1 MLTRDPT
8 RVEEASMRRR
18 FIGLLVLAGC
28 ISLDTPTL
36 AQENTA
42 ELGGR
47 VVDSQDAG
55 VPGVTILITNE
66 ATGVYRQSVSNAD
79 GSYFITAITPGI
91 YTLEAE
97 LSGFAKYSRKGVRL
111 DLGRTATLEIA
122 LTPGA
127 VTETITVT
135 ADTPLVDLT
144 SKEIGGNVTNR
155 EVTMLPSVNGNFI
168 GAVALL
174 PGVISNVSTESF
186 GSDAISANGLDSRN
200 NNFMLDGANN
210 NDDVI
215 GQRAGSQART
225 PLEAVAEFQV
235 ITNQYD
241 AEFGRTTGAII
252 NAISKSGTN
261 VFHGVAAG
269 LWQDAGLTKKD
280 FFVKQNALTKPD
292 TQVQTYRANIG
303 GPVVRD
309 KAHFFFNVERVMVDR
324 ATTITIP
331 ARPEFNASPVTQDR
345 VWNTLARF
353 DHQLSANHT
362 WAVRWLRESSPQLN
376 QIIPVVF
383 APPAPVTGTFPVTQ
397 NASREEIDVDQTIV
411 TTLNSV
417 LGNNRL
423 NTFRV
428 NFTQEDVAFA
438 NPNFNG
444 GAQDQSA
451 LQPTL
456 VYTSF
461 VDQQSAVAQARVND
475 AYQIDNT
482 TSWFITGRGGSHDLK
497 FGAQYEYV
505 GAQSTAQDNL
515 NGTFFFRSD
524 QPFNANDPRTYPD
537 RLWIRVPGALDRYQK
552 AHYVAAFAQDKWRVT
567 NRATLSLGL
576 RYDLEVQ
583 PIQEVDNPAFSDPSQ
598 YPVDKNNIGARLG
611 LTYDVAGDGQSVVR
625 GGYGRFYD
633 KTHFE
638 LISAILTAGTFSD
651 SFQALFPANNFDP
664 GPAAG
669 NRPTDPMLAN
679 GPTVNPALVA
689 AAYPPGSRIRNTG
702 TVSLDNPDRV
712 IPYTDQITA
721 GYERQLFTTLS
732 VSADYVHARAR
743 DQLMIRDLNP
753 GLRTSPART
762 ATVVRTN
769 PAYVTQ
775 VSQPINAGKID
786 YDAVQVA
793 LVKRLASDYSYR
805 VSYTLGYSRGNT
817 SGAGIP
823 LSGFQ
828 LLDDLRLD
836 LNEGPTNVDRRHN
849 LVISGQGLVPRT
861 GGLTLAWV
869 VRALSGS
876 PFTVFDSTTDPDLN
890 GQFTEP
896 LAAGSYSGTTGT
908 RRNPWTVDVE
918 NERNGARG
926 PGLFQADL
934 RFGYRLRAG
943 QNRTLNLFVDVFNVT
958 NRANFENPIGDRR
971 LPDFLNLTALRSGA
985 IPTTVQF
992 GTRIEF

>member
-1 MLTRDPT
+1 
-8 RVEEASMRRR
+8 MRLRLV
-18 FIGLLVLAGC
+18 GLLILAC
-28 ISLDTPTL
+28 CFSFDTRSF

-42 ELGGR
+42 ELRGR
-47 VVDSQDAG
+47 VVDTQDAG
-55 VPGVTILITNE
+55 IPGVTILITNQ
-66 ATGVYRQSVSNAD
+66 ATGVYRQSVSSAD
-79 GSYFITAITPGI
+79 GSYFITAISPGI

-97 LSGFAKYSRKGVRL
+97 LSGFAKYSRQDIRL
-111 DLGRTATLEIA
+111 DLGRTTTLEVE
-122 LTPGA
+122 LQPGA

-135 ADTPLVDLT
+135 AETPLVDVT

-168 GAVALL
+168 GMVALL

-235 ITNQYD
+235 VTNQYD

-261 VFHGVAAG
+261 VFHGVGAG
-269 LWQDAGLTKKD
+269 LWQDAGLTRED
-280 FFVKQNALTKPD
+280 YFVKQNGLTKPD
-292 TQVQTYRANIG
+292 TQLQTYRANLG

-353 DHQLSANHT
+353 DHQLNASNT
-362 WAVRWLRESSPQLN
+362 WAIRWLRESSPQLN
-376 QIIPVVF
+376 QIIPVALV
-383 APPAPVTGTFPVTQ
+383 PPAPVTGTFPVTQ
-397 NASREEIDVDQTIV
+397 NASREETDVDQTIV
-411 TTLNSV
+411 ATLNTV
-417 LGNNRL
+417 LGGNRL

-444 GAQDQSA
+444 NGQDQAA
-451 LQPTL
+451 LMPTL
-456 VYTSF
+456 IYTSF
-461 VDQQSAVAQARVND
+461 VDQQSNVAQARVND
-475 AYQIDNT
+475 AYQIDDT
-482 TSWFITGRGGSHDLK
+482 MSWFISGRGGSHDLK

-505 GAQSTAQDNL
+505 GARSTAQDNL

-524 QPFNANDPRTYPD
+524 QSFNANDPRTYPD
-537 RLWIRVPGALDRYQK
+537 RLWIRVPGALNTYQK
-552 AHYVAAFAQDKWRVT
+552 AHFVAAFAQDKWRLNSRT
-567 NRATLSLGL
+567 TLSLGL

-583 PIQEVDNPAFSDPSQ
+583 PISEVDNPAFSDPSQ

-611 LTYDVAGDGQSVVR
+611 LTYDVAGDGQSVAR

-638 LISAILTAGTFSD
+638 LISAILTAGTFSN
-651 SFQALFPANNFDP
+651 SFNALFPANNFDP

-669 NRPTDPMLAN
+669 NLPTDPMLAG
-679 GPTVNPALVA
+679 GPTVNRTLLA
-689 AAYPPGSRIRNTG
+689 AAYPPGSRVKNTG
-702 TVSLDNPDRV
+702 TVTLDNPDRV
-712 IPYTDQITA
+712 IPYTDQFTA

-743 DQLMIRDLNP
+743 DQLMLQDLNP

-762 ATVVRTN
+762 APIVRIN
-769 PAYVTQ
+769 PAYVGQ
-775 VSQPINAGKID
+775 VSQPINAGEID
-786 YDAVQVA
+786 YDALQVA
-793 LVKRLASDYSYR
+793 LVKRFASDYSYR

-817 SGAGIP
+817 SGAAIP

-828 LLDDLRLD
+828 LLDDLNLD

-849 LVISGQGLVPRT
+849 LVVSGQALVPKT

-876 PFTVFDSTTDPDLN
+876 PFTLFDSTTDPDLN

-896 LAAGSYSGTTGT
+896 LPAGSYMGTPGAQ
-908 RRNPWTVDVE
+908 RNPWTVDFDS
-918 NERNGARG
+918 ERNGARG
-926 PGLFQADL
+926 PGLFQADI
-934 RFGYRLRAG
+934 RFGYRVRAG
-943 QNRTLNLFVDVFNVT
+943 QNRNLDLFVDVFNIT

-971 LPDFLNLTALRSGA
+971 LPDFLNLTALRAGA
-985 IPTTVQF
+985 VPTTVQF
-992 GTRIEF
+992 GTRVEF

>member
-1 MLTRDPT
+1 
-8 RVEEASMRRR
+8 MRSRL
-18 FIGLLVLAGC
+18 IGLIVLATWF
-28 ISLDTPTL
+28 SLDTRTL

-42 ELGGR
+42 ELRGR
-47 VVDSQDAG
+47 VVDTQDAAI
-55 VPGVTILITNE
+55 PGATILITNE

-79 GSYFITAITPGI
+79 GSYFIPAISPGI

-97 LSGFAKYSRKGVRL
+97 LSGFTKYSRKGVRL
-111 DLGRTATLEIA
+111 DLGRTATLDIQ
-122 LTPGA
+122 LSPGA
-127 VTETITVT
+127 VTETITVS
-135 ADTPLVDLT
+135 AETPLVDLT

-155 EVTMLPSVNGNFI
+155 EVTMLPSVNGNFV
-168 GAVALL
+168 GMVALL
-174 PGVISNVSTESF
+174 PGVISNISTESF

-241 AEFGRTTGAII
+241 AEFGRTTGAVI

-261 VFHGVAAG
+261 VFHGVGAG

-280 FFVKQNALTKPD
+280 YFVKQNGLTKPD
-292 TQVQTYRANIG
+292 TQLQTYRANIG

-324 ATTITIP
+324 ANTITIP

-345 VWNTLARF
+345 VWNTLVRF
-353 DHQLSANHT
+353 DHQLNANNT

-376 QIIPVVF
+376 QIIPVTLT
-383 APPAPVTGTFPVTQ
+383 APVAGTFPVTE
-397 NASREEIDVDQTIV
+397 NASREENDVDQTV
-411 TTLNSV
+411 VVTLNSV
-417 LGNNRL
+417 MGNNRL

-428 NFTQEDVAFA
+428 NFTQEDVSFA

-444 GAQDQSA
+444 NGQDQTA
-451 LQPTL
+451 LLPTL
-456 VYTSF
+456 IYTSF
-461 VDQQSAVAQARVND
+461 VDQQSNVAQARVND
-475 AYQIDNT
+475 AYQIDDT
-482 TSWFITGRGGSHDLK
+482 MSWFISGRGGSHDVK
-497 FGAQYEYV
+497 FGGQYEYV

-524 QPFNANDPRTYPD
+524 QNFNANDPRTYPD
-537 RLWIRVPGALDRYQK
+537 RLQIRVPGALNRYQK
-552 AHYVAAFAQDKWRVT
+552 AHYVAAFAQDKWRLT
-567 NRATLSLGL
+567 NRATLSIGL
-576 RYDLEVQ
+576 RYDLEIQ
-583 PIQEVDNPAFSDPSQ
+583 PIAEVDNPEFSDPSA
-598 YPVDKNNIGARLG
+598 YPVDKNNIAPRLG

-638 LISAILTAGTFSD
+638 LISAILTAGAFSD
-651 SFQALFPANNFDP
+651 SFVVLFPTNNFDP
-664 GPAAG
+664 GPASG
-669 NRPTDPMLAN
+669 NLPTDPMLVG
-679 GPTVNPALVA
+679 GPTVNRALLA
-689 AAYPPGSRIRNTG
+689 ASYPPGSRVRNTG
-702 TVSLDNPDRV
+702 TVWLDNPDRV
-712 IPYTDQITA
+712 IPHTDQFTA
-721 GYERQLFTTLS
+721 GYERQLFPTLS

-743 DQLMIRDLNP
+743 DQFMLEDLNP

-769 PAYVTQ
+769 PAYVAQ
-775 VSQPINAGKID
+775 VNQPINVGKID
-786 YDAVQVA
+786 YDALQMA
-793 LVKRLASDYSYR
+793 LVKRFASDYSFR

-817 SGAGIP
+817 PGTIGNGAQ

-828 LLDDLRLD
+828 LLDDLNLD

-849 LVISGQGLVPRT
+849 LVISGQALVPRT
-861 GGLTLAWV
+861 KGLTLAWV

-876 PFTVFDSTTDPDLN
+876 TFTLIDSTTDPDLN

-896 LAAGSYSGTTGT
+896 LPAGSYTGT
-908 RRNPWTVDVE
+908 PGPNRNPWTVDFE
-918 NERNGARG
+918 SKRNGATG
-926 PGLFQADL
+926 PGLFQADI
-934 RFGYRLRAG
+934 RFGYRLRPG
-943 QNRTLNLFVDVFNVT
+943 GNRNLDLFADVFNIT

-971 LPDFLNLTALRSGA
+971 LPDFLNLTALRAGA
-985 IPTTVQF
+985 VPTTVQF
-992 GTRIEF
+992 GARVEF

>member
-1 MLTRDPT
+1 
-8 RVEEASMRRR
+8 MRLRLV
-18 FIGLLVLAGC
+18 GLLILAC
-28 ISLDTPTL
+28 CFSFDTTIF

-42 ELGGR
+42 ELRGR
-47 VVDSQDAG
+47 VVDTQDAG
-55 VPGVTILITNE
+55 IPGVTIVIKNE
-66 ATGVYRQSVSNAD
+66 ATGVYRQSLSTGD

-97 LSGFAKYSRKGVRL
+97 LSGFAKYSRQGVRL
-111 DLGRTATLEIA
+111 DLGRTTTLEVE
-122 LTPGA
+122 LRPGA

-135 ADTPLVDLT
+135 AETPLVDVT

-155 EVTMLPSVNGNFI
+155 EGTSLPSVNGNFI
-168 GAVALL
+168 GMVALL
-174 PGVISNVSTESF
+174 PGVIANVSTESF
-186 GSDAISANGLDSRN
+186 GSDAVSANGLDSRN

-225 PLEAVAEFQV
+225 PVEAVAELQV

-241 AEFGRTTGAII
+241 AEFGRTTGAVI

-261 VFHGVAAG
+261 AFHGVGAG
-269 LWQDAGLTKKD
+269 LWQDAGMTKPD
-280 FFVKQNALTKPD
+280 FFVKQNGLTKPD
-292 TQVQTYRANIG
+292 TQLQTYRANIG

-309 KAHFFFNVERVMVDR
+309 KAHFFFNVERVMANR

-345 VWNTLARF
+345 VWNTLVRF
-353 DHQLSANHT
+353 DHQLSANNT

-383 APPAPVTGTFPVTQ
+383 NGNPITGTFPVTQ
-397 NASREEIDVDQTIV
+397 NASREEIDVDQTV
-411 TTLNSV
+411 VATLNSV
-417 LGNNRL
+417 MGSNRL

-444 GAQDQSA
+444 NGQDQTA
-451 LQPTL
+451 LLPTL

-461 VDQQSAVAQARVND
+461 VDQQSNVAQARVND

-482 TSWFITGRGGSHDLK
+482 MSWFVSGRGGSHDLK
-497 FGAQYEYV
+497 FGGQYEYV
-505 GAQSTAQDNL
+505 GARSTAQDNL

-524 QPFNANDPRTYPD
+524 QNFNAADPRTYPD
-537 RLWIRVPGALDRYQK
+537 RLQIRVPGGLNRYQK
-552 AHYVAAFAQDKWRVT
+552 AHFVAAFAQDKWRLNSRT
-567 NRATLSLGL
+567 TLSLGL
-576 RYDLEVQ
+576 RYDLESQ
-583 PIQEVDNPAFSDPSQ
+583 PIAEVDNPEFSDPSQ
-598 YPVDKNNIGARLG
+598 YPVDKNNVGARVG

-638 LISAILTAGTFSD
+638 LISAILTAGAFSD
-651 SFQALFPANNFDP
+651 SFNVNFPANNFDP

-669 NRPTDPMLAN
+669 NPPTDPMLVG
-679 GPTVNPALVA
+679 GPTVNRALLA
-689 AAYPPGSRIRNTG
+689 AAYPPGSRVKNTG
-702 TVSLDNPDRV
+702 TVTLDNPDRV
-712 IPYTDQITA
+712 IPYTDQFTA
-721 GYERQLFTTLS
+721 GYERQLFSTLS

-743 DQLMIRDLNP
+743 DQLMIQDLNP

-762 ATVVRTN
+762 APVVRIN
-769 PAYVTQ
+769 PAYVAQ
-775 VSQPINAGKID
+775 VSQPINAGEID
-786 YDAVQVA
+786 YDALQMA
-793 LVKRLASDYSYR
+793 LVKRFASDYSFR
-805 VSYTLGYSRGNT
+805 VSYTLGHSRGNT
-817 SGAGIP
+817 SGAAIP
-823 LSGFQ
+823 ASGFQ
-828 LLDDLRLD
+828 LLGDLNLD

-849 LVISGQGLVPRT
+849 LVVSGQALVPKT

-876 PFTVFDSTTDPDLN
+876 PFSLFDSTTDPDLN

-896 LAAGSYSGTTGT
+896 LPAGTYTGT
-908 RRNPWTVDVE
+908 PGPNRNPWTVDFDS
-918 NERNGARG
+918 ERNGARG
-926 PGLFQADL
+926 PGLFQADI
-934 RFGYRLRAG
+934 RFGYRVPAG
-943 QNRTLNLFVDVFNVT
+943 QNRNLALFVDVFNIT

-971 LPDFLNLTALRSGA
+971 LPDFLNLTALRAGA
-985 IPTTVQF
+985 VPTTVQF
-992 GTRIEF
+992 GTRVEF